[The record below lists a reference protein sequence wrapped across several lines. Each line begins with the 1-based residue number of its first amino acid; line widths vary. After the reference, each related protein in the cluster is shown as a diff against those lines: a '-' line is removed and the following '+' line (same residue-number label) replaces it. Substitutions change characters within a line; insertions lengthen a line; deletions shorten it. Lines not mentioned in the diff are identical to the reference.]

1 MTTATILLAAG
12 TGSRLGLPT
21 PKAFV
26 PLGGRTIVEY
36 SLEAIQAAGGIDVVV
51 LVVPPRDVDR
61 AGGVLA
67 GMPGSAREIR
77 IVPGGETRQGSV
89 RRGLDGMPPGVDVV
103 LCHDAARPLA
113 SPGLFARV
121 AASLGQGGTKGVVPV
136 IWSPDTV
143 KRVAGDRV
151 METVPRD
158 SVGLVQTP
166 QAFDV
171 DALRAAHR
179 SALAGGL
186 EGTDDAMLLEAIGLP
201 VATVEGE
208 ATNFKITTPD
218 DLSRAEAI
226 LAARAAGP
234 AGTVGAASIQGDA
247 S

>member
-1 MTTATILLAAG
+1 MSTATILLAAG

-36 SLEAIQAAGGIDVVV
+36 SLEAIQAAGGIDLVL
-51 LVVPPRDVDR
+51 LVVAPQDVDR
-61 AGGVLA
+61 AAGVLA
-67 GMPGSAREIR
+67 GMPGSAPEIR

-89 RRGLDGMPPGVDVV
+89 RRGLDEMPLGIDVV
-103 LCHDAARPLA
+103 LCHDAARPFA

-121 AASLGQGGTKGVVPV
+121 AASLGQGGTKGVVPA
-136 IWSPDTV
+136 IRSPDTV

-166 QAFDV
+166 QAFDAE
-171 DALRAAHR
+171 ALRAAHR

-208 ATNFKITTPD
+208 ATNFKITTPN
-218 DLSRAEAI
+218 DLSRAEAM
-226 LAARAAGP
+226 LAARAAGH